1 MIKSQ
6 IKYISGNNLK
16 IVFPEGEDV
25 RILSAAARLKSD
37 DILIPIILGDVK
49 TINKLAKVNNID
61 LTGIG
66 VINPE
71 TINNFDFYV
80 KKFIECR
87 EGKHTLAQA
96 QTLLKDVNY
105 FGAIMTH
112 LGEADGMVS
121 GAVYASSKVIRPAL
135 QIIKVRDDAH
145 LVSGAMLM
153 IGSGSE
159 KYILA
164 DIAVNPT
171 LDARQLAE
179 VAIESARTATMFGIN
194 PRVAMLSYFTSGSV
208 DSHENDKVV
217 VATRIAKELAPDLSI
232 DGAMQ
237 FDAAVI
243 ASIGVRKMPDSNV
256 AGRANVFIFPDLHS
270 GNIAYKITQYLGG
283 FSAYGPLLQGLNKP
297 VNDLSR
303 GCTEDDVYNV
313 AIITAAQA
321 LQQRSN

>member
-6 IKYISGNNLK
+6 AKQISGKNLK

-25 RILSAAARLKSD
+25 RILGAATRLKSD
-37 DILIPIILGDVK
+37 GILVPIILGDAK
-49 TINKLAKVNNID
+49 IIKKLAKDNNFI
-61 LTGIG
+61 LTGIE
-66 VINPE
+66 IIKPE
-71 TINNFDFYV
+71 LAINFDYYV
-80 KKFIECR
+80 EKFVECR
-87 EGKHTLAQA
+87 KGKHTLAQA
-96 QTLLKDVNY
+96 KTLLKDVNY
-105 FGAIMTH
+105 FGTIMTY

-121 GAVYASSKVIRPAL
+121 GAAHTSSDTIRPAL
-135 QIIKVRDDAH
+135 QIIKTRGDTH

-153 IGSGSE
+153 LGPGDE

-164 DIAVNPT
+164 DIAVNPI
-171 LDARQLAE
+171 LDARQIAE
-179 VAIESARTATMFGIN
+179 VAIESARTATMFGID
-194 PRVAMLSYFTSGSV
+194 PRVAMLSYYTNGSAI
-208 DSHENDKVV
+208 SHESDKVV
-217 VATRIAKELAPDLSI
+217 EATIIAKELAPGLSI

-243 ASIGVRKMPDSNV
+243 ASIGARKMPSSAV

-270 GNIAYKITQYLGG
+270 GNIAYKIMQYLGG

-303 GCTEDDVYNV
+303 GCTDDDVYNV

-321 LQQRSN
+321 LRQQSS